1 MGITFYSKD
10 EDEHTFEGGQQTI
23 FYILLERKE
32 IDWDFLKII
41 KMGRIFI
48 PMFTSTTPG
57 QCQSRQVRPRFC
69 TRPPTRAYQ
78 LPLLDTLMSGILGQL
93 QQETMTG
100 RRHPTPDR
108 PTMTGRR
115 HPTPDRQPRMPWVH
129 GVNMRGFQPDEIS
142 VKVDNH
148 VVHIAAKHVDETDT
162 GSDVFERHRNV
173 SLPENV
179 DAEKLTCFFAE
190 NGKLILKAPF
200 TDKIDN
206 TCPCSSSTRNMDCCK
221 LVPETKSNVVNGD
234 NVCDKRPLDTDV
246 IAVQKPNEQ
255 DKSNTGLDEQTPQKT
270 KPSFDTEL
278 MNVSNAP
285 DETTRDDAVTLEKEG
300 VKTECDSTSND
311 AKDITDTRSSQDQ
324 QSDLQHELSDATSL
338 NVEFCIEDPTSP
350 QNSPGQSLDFFI
362 LEKEEEAPIEDVD
375 HEDQNTTVNVNNPDC
390 LLDIK
395 DMDKS
400 DHKLPLMDSTRITE
414 ETDGNKQFE
423 VNVNLGEFTPE
434 NTSIR
439 WTNDTLQ
446 IEAEKEV
453 NTDSLSAYQKV
464 HREYTL
470 PSGALIGQAVAA
482 MNDEGLLRV
491 TVPLRNDS

>member
-69 TRPPTRAYQ
+69 TRPPTRTYQ
-78 LPLLDTLMSGILGQL
+78 PPLLDMLMRGILGQL
-93 QQETMTG
+93 QQE
-100 RRHPTPDR
+100 
-108 PTMTGRR
+108 TMTGRR

-142 VKVDNH
+142 IKVDNH
-148 VVHIAAKHVDETDT
+148 VVHITAKHVDETDT

-173 SLPENV
+173 PLPENV

-200 TDKIDN
+200 TDKKNN
-206 TCPCSSSTRNMDCCK
+206 TCPCSSSTGNT
-221 LVPETKSNVVNGD
+221 VPETKSGVVNGD
-234 NVCDKRPLDTDV
+234 NACNKRPSDTDV
-246 IAVQKPNEQ
+246 IAAQKPNEQ
-255 DKSNTGLDEQTPQKT
+255 DKPNTGLDEQTSQKM
-270 KPSFDTEL
+270 KPSFDSEL

-285 DETTRDDAVTLEKEG
+285 GETTRDDAVTLEKEC
-300 VKTECDSTSND
+300 VKTQCDSISND
-311 AKDITDTRSSQDQ
+311 AKDITDTRISQDQ
-324 QSDLQHELSDATSL
+324 QSDLQHELSDATSRNL
-338 NVEFCIEDPTSP
+338 EFCIEDPTSP
-350 QNSPGQSLDFFI
+350 QNSPDQSLDFVI
-362 LEKEEEAPIEDVD
+362 LEKQDDAPIEDVD
-375 HEDQNTTVNVNNPDC
+375 HEDQNTTVNVDNPDC

-395 DMDKS
+395 NMDKS
-400 DHKLPLMDSTRITE
+400 DHKLPLMDSTRIIE

-446 IEAEKEV
+446 IDAEKEV
-453 NTDSLSAYQKV
+453 KTDSLSTYQKV

-470 PSGALIGQAVAA
+470 PSGGVIGQAMAA

>member
-1 MGITFYSKD
+1 
-10 EDEHTFEGGQQTI
+10 
-23 FYILLERKE
+23 
-32 IDWDFLKII
+32 
-41 KMGRIFI
+41 
-48 PMFTSTTPG
+48 MFTSTAPSH
-57 QCQSRQVRPRFC
+57 CQSRQVRPRFC

-78 LPLLDTLMSGILGQL
+78 PPLLDMLMSGILGQL

-108 PTMTGRR
+108 
-115 HPTPDRQPRMPWVH
+115 QPRMPWVH
-129 GVNMRGFQPDEIS
+129 GINMRGFQPDEIS

-148 VVHIAAKHVDETDT
+148 VVYITAKHVDETDT

-173 SLPENV
+173 PLPENV

-200 TDKIDN
+200 TDKKDN
-206 TCPCSSSTRNMDCCK
+206 TCPCSSSTRNTDCCK
-221 LVPETKSNVVNGD
+221 LVPETKPGVVNGD
-234 NVCDKRPLDTDV
+234 NVCNKRPLDTDV
-246 IAVQKPNEQ
+246 IAAQKPNEQ
-255 DKSNTGLDEQTPQKT
+255 DKSNTGLDEQTPQKM

-278 MNVSNAP
+278 VNVSNAP
-285 DETTRDDAVTLEKEG
+285 DETTRDDAVTLEKED
-300 VKTECDSTSND
+300 VKTQCDSTSND
-311 AKDITDTRSSQDQ
+311 AKDITDARSSQDQ
-324 QSDLQHELSDATSL
+324 QSDLQHELSDATTR

-350 QNSPGQSLDFFI
+350 PNSPDQSLEFVI
-362 LEKEEEAPIEDVD
+362 LEKQEESLEDVD
-375 HEDQNTTVNVNNPDC
+375 HEDHNTTVNVDNPDC

-400 DHKLPLMDSTRITE
+400 DHKLPLMDSTRIIE
-414 ETDGNKQFE
+414 ETDGTTQFQ
-423 VNVNLGEFTPE
+423 VNVNLAEFTPE

-446 IEAEKEV
+446 IDAEKEV
-453 NTDSLSAYQKV
+453 KTDSLSAYQKV

-470 PSGALIGQAVAA
+470 PPGGVIGQEMAA
-482 MNDEGLLRV
+482 MNDEGLLRI